1 MVYFQLFSISHPPIR
16 TSFNMSDTAKKNAIG
31 VMSGLSKDGS
41 GLDIV
46 SDFGLG
52 CCQVVSWDMTLCKS
66 DVAHAVRKRAADK
79 GVRITALWAGV
90 PGPAN
95 WNFSRGPV
103 TLGLVPAEFRWARIE
118 ALKRWADF
126 AVEMGAPAIVTHCGF
141 LPENMTD
148 EGFEPLC
155 VAIDQVAR
163 HCDKLGI
170 GFWFETGQETP
181 VTLLRYIETV
191 GLGNL
196 GINLDP
202 ANLLM
207 YGRGNPI
214 DALEVFGKLVRCI
227 HAKDGRVPT
236 NGMHLG
242 PEVKVGEGMVRY
254 PEFIRRLLE
263 IGFAGDLI
271 IEREISGDQQKK
283 DIAATVRYLETLLSA
298 AVGPKE

>member
-1 MVYFQLFSISHPPIR
+1 MDVETLIKAALREAGYGP
-16 TSFNMSDTAKKNAIG
+16 DAIG
-31 VMSGLSKDGS
+31 SALPRILPPSDEPRILATARALKSGASWRGS
-41 GLDIV
+41 
-46 SDFGLG
+46 
-52 CCQVVSWDMTLCKS
+52 Q
-66 DVAHAVRKRAADK
+66 
-79 GVRITALWAGV
+79 
-90 PGPAN
+90 
-95 WNFSRGPV
+95 V
-103 TLGLVPAEFRWARIE
+103 TLGPA
-118 ALKRWADF
+118 
-126 AVEMGAPAIVTHCGF
+126 
-141 LPENMTD
+141 
-148 EGFEPLC
+148 
-155 VAIDQVAR
+155 
-163 HCDKLGI
+163 
-170 GFWFETGQETP
+170 GQETP

-214 DALEVFGKLVRCI
+214 DALEVFGKHVRCI

>member
-1 MVYFQLFSISHPPIR
+1 MATLGATEQKIS
-16 TSFNMSDTAKKNAIG
+16 IG
-31 VMSGLSKDGS
+31 VMSGLAKDGS
-41 GLDIV
+41 NLDVV
-46 SDFGLG
+46 SEFGLG
-52 CCQVVSWDMTLCKS
+52 CCQVVGWDTSLCKS
-66 DVAHAVRKRAADK
+66 DVAHAVRKRAADQ

-90 PGPAN
+90 PGPAA
-95 WNFSRGPV
+95 WNFTRGPI
-103 TLGLVPAEFRWARIE
+103 TLGLVPPEFRWARIE

-126 AVEMGAPAIVTHCGF
+126 AVEMGAPAIITHCGF

-148 EGFEPLC
+148 EGFAPLC
-155 VAIDQVAR
+155 VAIGEVAR
-163 HCDKLGI
+163 HCDRLGI

-214 DALEVFGKLVRCI
+214 DALEVFGRYVRCV

-236 NGMHLG
+236 NGSNLG

-254 PEFIRRLLE
+254 PEFIRRLVE
-263 IGFAGDLI
+263 IGFRGDLI

-283 DIAATVRYLETLLSA
+283 DIETTVRYLESLLP
-298 AVGPKE
+298 AVLPPNG

>member
-1 MVYFQLFSISHPPIR
+1 MNDNV
-16 TSFNMSDTAKKNAIG
+16 KKNAIG
-31 VMSGLSKDGS
+31 VMSSLKADGSNINVVSEFGLS
-41 GLDIV
+41 
-46 SDFGLG
+46 
-52 CCQVVSWDMTLCKS
+52 CCQVCCWDMGLCKS
-66 DVAHAVRKRAADK
+66 EIAHAVRKRATDQ
-79 GVRITALWAGV
+79 GVRITAVWAGV
-90 PGPAN
+90 PGPAS
-95 WNFSRGPV
+95 WNFTRGPV

-126 AVEMGAPAIVTHCGF
+126 AVEAGAPAIITHCGF

-148 EGFEPLC
+148 PEFAPLC

-163 HCDKLGI
+163 HCHGLGI

-191 GLGNL
+191 GLDNL

-214 DALEVFGKLVRCI
+214 DALDVFGKYVRCI
-227 HAKDGRVPT
+227 HAKDGRVPS
-236 NGMHLG
+236 NGNGLG

-263 IGFAGDLI
+263 IGFSGDLI
-271 IEREISGDQQKK
+271 IEREISGEQQKK
-283 DIAATVRYLETLLSA
+283 DIADTVRYLESLLSA
-298 AVGPKE
+298 AERP